1 MLPPGV
7 MNVPHIDMPTRAC
20 PSRLCLGMATD
31 SPATA
36 PRPAVLDLIGNTPLV
51 RVTRFDTGCCEL
63 YLKLESQ
70 NPGGSIKDRIGLAMI
85 EAAERDGRLQPGGT
99 VVEATA
105 GNTGLGLALV
115 ARAKGY
121 KVALVVPDKMS
132 AEKVLHLKA
141 LGAEVHTTRSDV
153 NKGHPAYYQD
163 MAARLAAERPG
174 SFYIDQFNN
183 PANPLAH
190 ETTTGPELWQ
200 QMGHRVDAVVCGVGS
215 GGTITGLQRF
225 FRRVGAATEFVLA
238 DPLGSVLAGYIATGQ
253 VGEAGSWAVE
263 GIGEDFVPAI
273 ADLAN
278 VKTAYT
284 IDDAESFAAAREL
297 LGREGI
303 ASGSSTGTL
312 LAAALRHCRA
322 QKEPKRVVTFVCDTG
337 TRYLSKVFNDA
348 WMFDQGLLKRTPVGD
363 LRDLISRRFEDDAVI
378 SVTPDDA
385 LLTAFQ
391 RMRAADVSQLPVLQD
406 GRLVGLLD
414 EGDVLL
420 RVHDDST
427 RFKEPVKLAMSQRVQ
442 TLPPGAPFADLLATL
457 DRGLVAVVADG
468 DRLHG
473 LITRFDL
480 LNHLRRNLA

>member
-1 MLPPGV
+1 
-7 MNVPHIDMPTRAC
+7 MPDTPER
-20 PSRLCLGMATD
+20 
-31 SPATA
+31 PAIA
-36 PRPAVLDLIGNTPLV
+36 AGQRPAVLDLIGNTPLV

-70 NPGGSIKDRIGLAMI
+70 NPGGSIKDRIGLSMI

-115 ARAKGY
+115 AQAKGY

-132 AEKVLHLKA
+132 TEKVLHLKA

-163 MAARLAAERPG
+163 MASKLAAERPG

-190 ETTTGPELWQ
+190 ETTTGPEIWQ
-200 QMGHRVDAVVCGVGS
+200 QMGHRVDAIVCGVGS

-225 FRRVGAATEFVLA
+225 FRRAGAAVEFVLA
-238 DPLGSVLAGYIATGQ
+238 DPKGSVLAGYVDTGV

-273 ADLAN
+273 ADLSQ
-278 VKTAYT
+278 VRTAYT
-284 IDDAESFAAAREL
+284 IDDAESFATAREL
-297 LGREGI
+297 LMREGI

-322 QKEPKRVVTFVCDTG
+322 QGTPKRIVTFVCDTG

-348 WMFDQGLLKRTPVGD
+348 WMFDQGLLKRPPVGD

-378 SVTPDDA
+378 SVAPDDL

-391 RMRAADVSQLPVLQD
+391 RMRAADISQLPVLQD
-406 GRLVGLLD
+406 GHLVGLLD
-414 EGDVLL
+414 ESDLLL
-420 RVHDDST
+420 RVHDDSA
-427 RFKEPVKLAMSQRVQ
+427 RFRDPVKMAMSQRVE
-442 TLPPGAPFADLLATL
+442 TLLPSAGFDTLLSTL
-457 DRGLVAVVADG
+457 DRGMVAVIAEG

-480 LNHLRRNLA
+480 LNHLRRKL